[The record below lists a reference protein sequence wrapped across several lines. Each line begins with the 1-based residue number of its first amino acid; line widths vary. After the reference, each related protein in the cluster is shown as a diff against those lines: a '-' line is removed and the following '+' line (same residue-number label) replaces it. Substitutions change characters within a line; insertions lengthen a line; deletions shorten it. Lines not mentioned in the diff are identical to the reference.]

1 MYLQKYSKMEQI
13 YEIIDRLRVAIEE
26 EDWNA
31 VEGVVESLEEIDIER
46 GNLFNAD
53 YFNSDDYLSSYFYKI

>member
-1 MYLQKYSKMEQI
+1 MYLQKYFKMEQI

-31 VEGVVESLEEIDIER
+31 VEGVVESLEEIDLER

-53 YFNSDDYLSSYFYKI
+53 YFNSDE

>member
-1 MYLQKYSKMEQI
+1 MRLLYMYLQKYFKMEQI

-31 VEGVVESLEEIDIER
+31 VEGVVESLEEIDLER

-53 YFNSDDYLSSYFYKI
+53 YFNSDE

>member
-1 MYLQKYSKMEQI
+1 MEQI

-31 VEGVVESLEEIDIER
+31 VEGVVESLEEIDLER

-53 YFNSDDYLSSYFYKI
+53 YFNSDE